1 MATPSLTAPQSLAAP
16 DSLTA
21 PRPLTDPAADPAI
34 TPAVAAPVATLPLT
48 PPLGAPGEPA
58 PYDRALDH
66 RDLESLLATLRL
78 ASDRARHT
86 GRPTLASWA
95 KPLSLG
101 SAVDIWQRARLLTT
115 RSLLWQSA
123 WDGGSVVAFGSAH
136 DLDGHGADRVAA
148 VRAGWTELVRD
159 PVRGGAA
166 DRSTA
171 SGEGPLAI
179 GGFAFAAADPRGS
192 RLPDALMWVPALQI
206 RSLAPARAAAE
217 APTAEA
223 PTAQGLT
230 AEAPTRAELRLN
242 AILSPDDD
250 PEQRAKEL
258 AALADTCLLWEPG
271 PARDLPTAP
280 AGRAH
285 TAVEL
290 PAAEDWKELVRRAT
304 GRIRAGGFEKV
315 VLARELRVTASTP
328 FDVPDAV
335 RRLRTANPGTTVF
348 AVDHDGC
355 TFLGATPEYLVRVE
369 DRTVHALGLAGTT
382 PRGATPEQDEVH
394 ERELV
399 DSAKIQHEHDVVVQM
414 LRDALGDSCA
424 DVDAET
430 PPRVVKLANVQHL
443 STKVHGR
450 LAEDSPAGIL
460 DFVERLHPTPALG
473 GHPREAALSWLAD
486 NEGLDRSWYAGA
498 VGWADGT
505 GQGQF
510 AVAIRSALLD
520 GATASLYA
528 GCGLV
533 ADSDPEAEY
542 AETCAKLR
550 PMTHA
555 LGIE

>member
-1 MATPSLTAPQSLAAP
+1 MATPSLTAPQSLTAPDSLTVP

-21 PRPLTDPAADPAI
+21 PAAEPACA
-34 TPAVAAPVATLPLT
+34 PAVAAPAATLALT
-48 PPLGAPGEPA
+48 PPVEAA
-58 PYDRALDH
+58 PYGRALDH
-66 RDLESLLATLRL
+66 HDLESLLATLRL

-101 SAVDIWQRARLLTT
+101 SAVDIWQRARLHTT

-136 DLDGHGADRVAA
+136 DLDGHGADRVDS

-159 PVRGGAA
+159 PVCGGAA
-166 DRSTA
+166 DPSTA

-206 RSLAPARAAAE
+206 RGLTPARGAAE
-217 APTAEA
+217 APA
-223 PTAQGLT
+223 
-230 AEAPTRAELRLN
+230 RAELRLN
-242 AILSPDDD
+242 AALSPDDD

-258 AALADTCLLWEPG
+258 AALADTCLLWEPE
-271 PARDLPTAP
+271 PAWDLPTAP

-382 PRGATPEQDEVH
+382 PRGATPEQDEAH

-399 DSAKIQHEHDVVVQM
+399 DSPKIQHEHDVVVQM

-460 DFVERLHPTPALG
+460 DLVERLHPTPALG

-498 VGWADGT
+498 VGWADRT

-550 PMTHA
+550 PMLHA
-555 LGIE
+555 LDIE

>member
-21 PRPLTDPAADPAI
+21 PRSLTDPAADPAI

-48 PPLGAPGEPA
+48 PPLGAPVEPA

-66 RDLESLLATLRL
+66 RELESLLATLRL

-86 GRPTLASWA
+86 GRLTLASWA

-101 SAVDIWQRARLLTT
+101 SAVDTWQRARLLTS

-159 PVRGGAA
+159 AVRGGAA

-206 RSLAPARAAAE
+206 RSLAPARGAAD
-217 APTAEA
+217 
-223 PTAQGLT
+223 G
-230 AEAPTRAELRLN
+230 PTRAELRLN
-242 AILSPDDD
+242 AALSPDDD
-250 PEQRAKEL
+250 PEQTAKEL

-290 PAAEDWKELVRRAT
+290 PAAEAWKELVRSAT

-335 RRLRTANPGTTVF
+335 RRLRAANPGTTVF

-355 TFLGATPEYLVRVE
+355 TFLGATPEYLVRVD

-382 PRGATPEQDEVH
+382 PRGATPEQDEAH

-399 DSAKIQHEHDVVVQM
+399 DSPKIQHEHDVVVQM

-473 GHPREAALSWLAD
+473 GHPREAALTWLAD

-498 VGWADGT
+498 VGWADRT

-550 PMTHA
+550 PMLHA
-555 LGIE
+555 LDIE